1 MKKLIAAVFAGLF
14 ATVSVGVTMLPS
26 VSFAAEEKKDAK
38 KDDKKDGKKK
48 DEKK

>member
-14 ATVSVGVTMLPS
+14 ATVSISAAFLPMD
-26 VSFAAEEKKDAK
+26 AQAQEKKDE
-38 KDDKKDGKKK
+38 KKDGKKK